1 MRNLG
6 YSIFDIFLYI
16 NLNFF
21 NGYAIFIFV
30 NPLSVYMETKYDIEL
45 ENEDDS
51 LYSIKITDNEMW
63 IKNTIDELNSS
74 FINIKY

>member
-1 MRNLG
+1 MGTL
-6 YSIFDIFLYI
+6 FL
-16 NLNFF
+16 L
-21 NGYAIFIFV
+21 FV

-74 FINIKY
+74 FINIKNINLKNMHAEK